1 MQMTRNYQSDLLTI
15 TQDAATNIFYFN
27 ILKDEYN
34 TSQINIIKEYFT
46 NLFEYFATNPV
57 LYGCVFNIKALSSY
71 CMFKYVKDLKLFFQD
86 NERLLHKYIGATAII
101 IDSTFI
107 RIVLTP
113 LIQLVNKGRPLKFT
127 RDDTSA
133 ADFIVTELTKDTVK
147 NKLLITEPPPNES
160 RHHSYETGDIDIEEL
175 D

>member
-1 MQMTRNYQSDLLTI
+1 MTRNYQSDLLTI

-34 TSQINIIKEYFT
+34 ASQINIIKNYFT
-46 NLFEYFATNPV
+46 NLFEYFAANP
-57 LYGCVFNIKALSSY
+57 LILHGCVFNIKALSSY
-71 CMFKYVKDLKLFFQD
+71 CMFKYAKDLKTFFQEH
-86 NERLLHKYIGATAII
+86 ERSLHQYIGATAII

-127 RDDTSA
+127 RDDTIA
-133 ADFIVTELTKDTVK
+133 ADFIITEL
-147 NKLLITEPPPNES
+147 NKLNNQDNLLITEPPPNES
-160 RHHSYETGDIDIEEL
+160 HHHSYETDDIDIEEL